1 MPIAALALLCPFEN
15 RDATF
20 GKDPKMV
27 NAYGEIEDQLKNYA
41 VKRPGYVYESYFDMG
56 TQVAHGVAPYLGVL
70 RGVVHN
76 QFWRTYMTSSGE
88 AINVLDT
95 ELVDFI

>member
-41 VKRPGYVYESYFDMG
+41 VKRPGYIFNAQYD
-56 TQVAHGVAPYLGVL
+56 VAVAQGVAPYLGVL
-70 RGVVHN
+70 RAVIDN
-76 QFWRTYMTSSGE
+76 KFWRTTASGVAITASS
-88 AINVLDT
+88 T